1 VKDKVIEATTKISQ
15 ELGYQY
21 ERKLGL
27 KPF

>member
-21 ERKLGL
+21 ERKLG
-27 KPF
+27 